1 MGPVKFVA
9 DLWCDLSKP
18 VQEGHFFNGKRFGS
32 IGLTSLE
39 KNPKNCPILRENG
52 KSGFRVILGSFLDF
66 TQNW

>member
-18 VQEGHFFNGKRFGS
+18 VQEGHFFNGKRFRS

-39 KNPKNCPILRENG
+39 KNPKNY
-52 KSGFRVILGSFLDF
+52 
-66 TQNW
+66 

>member
-18 VQEGHFFNGKRFGS
+18 VQEGHFFNGKRFRS

-39 KNPKNCPILRENG
+39 KNPKNYSKFLKTLKSAFWEILV
-52 KSGFRVILGSFLDF
+52 F
-66 TQNW
+66 